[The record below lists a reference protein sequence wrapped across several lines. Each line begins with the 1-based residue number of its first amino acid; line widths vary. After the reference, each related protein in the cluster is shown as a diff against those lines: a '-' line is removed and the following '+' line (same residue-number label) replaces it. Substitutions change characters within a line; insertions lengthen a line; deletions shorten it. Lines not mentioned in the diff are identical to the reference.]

1 MECWYNFVKL
11 ETLITAYNI
20 NNGKMNIIGLTGHIN
35 RVKLQRIILI
45 GISECGCINK
55 VVALTGFS

>member
-11 ETLITAYNI
+11 ETLITTCNI

-45 GISECGCINK
+45 GISECGFINE